1 MIENANDKPQ
11 SLLKAESD
19 LEKAKHRLEEEKK
32 KTNEKKRKA
41 DNHNKIVWGGI
52 VKKYFP
58 KADCFEQAEME
69 KILKAAID
77 SMDCK
82 RMVSQIKTECKNKN
96 GLNNHEME
104 KNEIMNELGVDQ
116 ATLMETAKANL
127 SEQDYSFKSM
137 RDVIVDMMFP
147 EGVPENG

>member
-41 DNHNKIVWGGI
+41 DNHNKIVWGEI

-77 SMDCK
+77 FITFSEDDE
-82 RMVSQIKTECKNKN
+82 RNHLVSAYIDAYKN
-96 GLNNHEME
+96 
-104 KNEIMNELGVDQ
+104 
-116 ATLMETAKANL
+116 
-127 SEQDYSFKSM
+127 
-137 RDVIVDMMFP
+137 R
-147 EGVPENG
+147 